1 MPSGAREFEVVHL
14 LLADMREE
22 RQLLPLLAIALVKQ
36 GIAWMLFHARS

>member
-1 MPSGAREFEVVHL
+1 MHL

-22 RQLLPLLAIALVKQ
+22 GKLLPLLAITPVKQ